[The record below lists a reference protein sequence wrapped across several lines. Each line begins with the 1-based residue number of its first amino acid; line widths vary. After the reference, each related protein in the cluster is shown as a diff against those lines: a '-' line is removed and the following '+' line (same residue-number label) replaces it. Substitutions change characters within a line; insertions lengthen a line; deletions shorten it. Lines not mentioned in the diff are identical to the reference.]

1 MTLKE
6 LGFNE
11 ALEEF
16 RRLNNMDAFI
26 AGRIASEH
34 KERYIVKT
42 VTGEYEGE
50 VLGNLRFTA
59 TSRADFPLVG
69 DWVNC
74 SEYDDNKVL
83 IHSILPRKTLL
94 ERKAAGSKGE
104 KQPIAAN
111 IDTAFIVT
119 SIDRD
124 FSINRIER
132 YLTICYNAKVDP
144 LVVISKTDL
153 VSDTELEPVLS
164 SIKKRMDHVNVIA
177 LSNISGDGINAIRD
191 LIKRGHTYCLLG
203 SSGVGKSTLLNKLA
217 GRELM
222 KTGQISQSADR
233 GKHVTSRRE
242 LFVLES
248 GGIIIDNPG
257 MRELGIAD
265 SGSGLDIT
273 FENILDIASDCKYA
287 DCTHVSE
294 EGCAVIRA
302 VEEGSIAMET
312 YENYLRLEREKDH
325 YESTLAE
332 RRQKD
337 KEFGKMIKKF
347 KNDMGKLGNKPDYQ

>member
-1 MTLKE
+1 MNLQD
-6 LGFNE
+6 LGFTKS
-11 ALEEF
+11 LEEF
-16 RRLNNMDAFI
+16 RQTNSLDSFI
-26 AGRIASEH
+26 VGRIASEH
-34 KERYIVKT
+34 KERYIIKT
-42 VTGEYEGE
+42 EIGEFEGE

-59 TSRADFPLVG
+59 TSRADFPVVG

-74 SEYDDNKVL
+74 SEYDEGRVL

-94 ERKAAGSKGE
+94 ERKSSANKGE

-111 IDTAFIVT
+111 IDSAFIVT
-119 SIDRD
+119 SVDRD

-132 YLTICYNAKVDP
+132 YLTICYNSKVDP
-144 LVVISKTDL
+144 LIIVTKTDL

-164 SIKKRMDHVNVIA
+164 SLKERMDQVPVIA
-177 LSNISGDGINAIRD
+177 ISNISGDGIDTIRD
-191 LIKRGHTYCLLG
+191 LIKKGHTYCLLG

-222 KTGQISQSADR
+222 KTGEISQTADR
-233 GKHVTSRRE
+233 GKHVTSHRE
-242 LFVLES
+242 LYVLES

-273 FENILDIASDCKYA
+273 FENILDIASACKYA

-294 EGCAVIRA
+294 EGCAVIKA
-302 VEEGSIAMET
+302 VEDGIVDREL

-325 YESTLAE
+325 YESTVAE

-337 KEFGKMIKKF
+337 KEFGKMIKKV
-347 KNDMGKLGNKPDYQ
+347 KNDMGKLGNKPDY